1 VYYFKTIKETV
12 STNTLPGGGDT
23 IYTISDPTNSNSNVF
38 GVIVPQTSQNMY
50 AAFTEGT
57 SLEGCV
63 WVNGST
69 AWQDSSGNSCASGAN
84 YDSIATV
91 TSGVSNNISAVA
103 DSSGNVHLAYIDSND
118 YTTYQEYTSSAWQ
131 TAVTLDGNSGNG
143 YVSMSLNTSDNSLY
157 AIWIR
162 GNHIYYEHGVA
173 PFASG
178 NWDVSATDWHSG
190 TNLTNLTSDSSGSG
204 IIFAEWTSGS
214 SSPYTVNW
222 DDVIV
227 PENIYLM
234 IGFVPLVSYFIK
246 RKKKSSA
253 EVRRKS

>member
-1 VYYFKTIKETV
+1 
-12 STNTLPGGGDT
+12 
-23 IYTISDPTNSNSNVF
+23 
-38 GVIVPQTSQNMY
+38 
-50 AAFTEGT
+50 
-57 SLEGCV
+57 
-63 WVNGST
+63 
-69 AWQDSSGNSCASGAN
+69 
-84 YDSIATV
+84 
-91 TSGVSNNISAVA
+91 
-103 DSSGNVHLAYIDSND
+103 
-118 YTTYQEYTSSAWQ
+118 
-131 TAVTLDGNSGNG
+131 
-143 YVSMSLNTSDNSLY
+143 MSLNTSDNSLY